1 MSGNL
6 SPLVVQTSEALPV
19 FLTVG
24 GEILLSETYYPG
36 DGNLVEVDFR
46 DVVESCL
53 AFSFPDQDIFTQPT
67 LARTFT
73 VLFGAAQTVTFTA
86 VRSGKAHLN
95 ESASSFLKGN
105 FLTWQPTTKYVT
117 YYSPEWLTYFA
128 VESCSIVLKAY
139 FSGGE
144 TQLISLTS
152 LSAGSCVT
160 VNLQYAVVCGKL
172 SNRRPMYYD
181 VWAQGSSG
189 ARLTYI
195 QRYMA
200 SAPQSPDES
209 WYLFENSLGGL
220 DSLRAYGSLDFAPEF
235 EHQIAQTSDGLQ
247 EYRID
252 TSRVYTRYTGYLNP
266 AEAKWLQDLFS
277 ARQKYAYTH
286 SGYYRIVFTSSDG
299 AYSGA
304 DMPSSYSFSYR
315 FAEDDPFLDIQRDED
330 LPENIEIALPDQ
342 EAFFL
347 PPRLAE
353 YPKLEGN
360 EDTLLLSQQPHTE
373 EWGTLTF
380 GEIVNGILDK
390 LVARLEGLKLHLSG
404 IGGGGSGDI
413 YLITSFDLT
422 APSDTNAFSALRT
435 LIEIEKAIDNSFWD
449 IVGELDE
456 RYLRKDVDDT
466 AHGNILFEK
475 KIGSLDF
482 IEGWDE
488 GIGWE
493 IQEDGGAV
501 FGQANVRGNAIIGN
515 RMGSPL
521 FVSGFPNGVGW
532 DLSPYKQLNAAGAEE
547 TKWRLEI
554 DDINVR
560 GRLRVYEFII
570 SQLRGEND
578 NVIFAGMMKV
588 DHYDEATRRIY
599 LDTDEGILYNP
610 FRPGDILMVQRYGG
624 MPTEEND
631 YNVIKQYELRVDQAE
646 VGDLSEGEKRLDWIT
661 FTNFVGTLS
670 DIARGDVLTR
680 VDSVTD
686 LTRKGI
692 VKVTTIDE
700 IGAPYIDVVYGM
712 KTDPE
717 NATKARMGNLTGI
730 RTKSGIDLTGV
741 WGIYGNGAYFENST
755 YILDTGNTIE
765 QQFSVLGGEFDSK
778 INAIR
783 TDISEESGNL
793 LRNGS
798 FASDTNYW
806 TASNEIH
813 YIDVGGQFLWLGG
826 AFYVDK
832 TKVADIVSDSGR
844 NVLRVR
850 NTSIYQANDV
860 MLLPKREETEE
871 DGYTYSFSLFYRAT
885 RTGILKVGVPGS
897 ELYQEIDIEPNDN
910 YSRITHAAKWDEK
923 GDFRIECSGEVYVYG
938 VVLYDDATADAIIRL
953 ETRIEQTEE
962 YIKLLATKE
971 YVDEETGEIYKKYD
985 AQLSVMADDI
995 TARVTYEDYNTQS
1008 QALEKRL
1015 ESQITLTENRITASV
1030 TEQVNTINAAIEAA
1044 QTAIGEAEEATKD
1057 VADSVS
1063 NLNDYVDGAF
1073 KDGVI
1078 EDAEKISIGK
1088 YINTVDS
1095 TMSDVEATYTKLYAN
1110 TYLEGTPKSNL
1121 KTAYDNLNSA
1131 YDSLVAA
1138 IEDATADSTASEADF
1153 AAVNTQFATF
1163 NSRLSTFKTSIE
1175 SANKAIQDKLKGY
1188 SDSALAAANAA
1199 NAAAS
1204 KAQESANSV
1213 GQSVTDLDNEIKGSF
1228 RDGIITDA
1236 EKISIGKYIN
1246 TVDSTM
1252 SDVEATYT
1260 KLYANTYLEGTP
1272 KSNLKTAYDNLNS
1285 AYDSLVA
1292 AIEDA
1297 TADSTASEA
1306 DFAAVNTQFATFNSR
1321 LSTFKTSIESAN
1333 KAIQDKLNEL
1343 ANTGIASVQA
1353 DLNIEKDK
1361 ITANVEAID
1370 NINNTIKT
1378 SGWITATDG
1387 NTLYASK
1394 SLENGDE
1401 IISYINQ
1408 TATTLTISAS
1418 RVNLNGA
1425 ITINSLGY
1433 SLQQTIDG
1441 KVNRDD
1447 VGDLAYRNDVSYSY
1461 LDIWLRDYVDGKASM
1476 TDLAEYVLTTEL
1488 NSKLTGYEKVGA
1500 AEDVQDYLI
1509 NILLNGTTTILGG
1522 YISTSLINADWVVAN
1537 AASIGGFT
1545 IMSNVLTGD
1554 GMTLNPSTG
1563 LFFEGNSTS
1572 AAVGSS
1578 VISGATGVRCP
1589 MVAKNKYGSGGYYD
1603 NGAAL
1608 ILVVGSAA
1616 YNDTSQVWLSCQHD
1630 GGYGSKF
1637 MVESRYVSEISD
1649 KSFNSTVLNLGHLL
1663 KSGQVSRINSS
1674 ATTKSYLCLMSD
1686 SSNNSYLCI
1695 DNG

>member
-1 MSGNL
+1 MAAVIVKQPDSISMSGNL
-6 SPLVVQTSEALPV
+6 SPLIVQTEEKFPV
-19 FLTVG
+19 VLMAG
-24 GEILLSETYYPG
+24 SEILFSEIYYPG

-46 DVVESCL
+46 DVVESSL
-53 AFSFPDQDIFTQPT
+53 AFSFPDEDIFEQPT
-67 LARTFT
+67 LARTFS
-73 VLFGAAQTVTFTA
+73 VLFGALQACTFTA

-144 TQLISLTS
+144 TQLLSLTS
-152 LSAGSCVT
+152 LSPGNCVT

-181 VWAQGSSG
+181 VWVQGESG

-330 LPENIEIALPDQ
+330 LPGNIEIALPDQ

-435 LIEIEKAIDNSFWD
+435 LIEIEKAIEDSFWD

-466 AHGNILFEK
+466 AQGNILFKK

-482 IEGWDE
+482 IAGWDN

-493 IQEDGGAV
+493 IQNDGGAV
-501 FGQANVRGNAIIGN
+501 LGQANIRGNVIIGN
-515 RMGSPL
+515 RAGSPL

-730 RTKSGIDLTGV
+730 RTKSGIDLTGI

-798 FASDTNYW
+798 FAKDTNYW

-813 YIDVGGQFLWLGG
+813 YIDVSGQFLWLGG

-832 TKVADIVSDSGR
+832 TKVADIVSDSGK

-850 NTSIYQANDV
+850 NTLIYQPNDV

-985 AQLSVMADDI
+985 AEISVMAEEI
-995 TARVTYEDYNTQS
+995 GLRVTYEEYEEGSNAIKT
-1008 QALEKRL
+1008 ALESKISI
-1015 ESQITLTENRITASV
+1015 EAGRITAVS
-1030 TEQVNTINAAIEAA
+1030 
-1044 QTAIGEAEEATKD
+1044 EE
-1057 VADSVS
+1057 
-1063 NLNDYVDGAF
+1063 VDG
-1073 KDGVI
+1073 I
-1078 EDAEKISIGK
+1078 
-1088 YINTVDS
+1088 
-1095 TMSDVEATYTKLYAN
+1095 
-1110 TYLEGTPKSNL
+1110 
-1121 KTAYDNLNSA
+1121 
-1131 YDSLVAA
+1131 
-1138 IEDATADSTASEADF
+1138 
-1153 AAVNTQFATF
+1153 
-1163 NSRLSTFKTSIE
+1163 R
-1175 SANKAIQDKLKGY
+1175 
-1188 SDSALAAANAA
+1188 
-1199 NAAAS
+1199 
-1204 KAQESANSV
+1204 
-1213 GQSVTDLDNEIKGSF
+1213 GQ
-1228 RDGIITDA
+1228 
-1236 EKISIGKYIN
+1236 
-1246 TVDSTM
+1246 
-1252 SDVEATYT
+1252 
-1260 KLYANTYLEGTP
+1260 
-1272 KSNLKTAYDNLNS
+1272 
-1285 AYDSLVA
+1285 
-1292 AIEDA
+1292 
-1297 TADSTASEA
+1297 
-1306 DFAAVNTQFATFNSR
+1306 
-1321 LSTFKTSIESAN
+1321 
-1333 KAIQDKLNEL
+1333 
-1343 ANTGIASVQA
+1343 IASA
-1353 DLNIEKDK
+1353 
-1361 ITANVEAID
+1361 
-1370 NINNTIKT
+1370 
-1378 SGWITATDG
+1378 GWITAADG

-1408 TATTLTISAS
+1408 TATSLTISAS

-1425 ITINSLGY
+1425 ITINSLGD
-1433 SLQQTIDG
+1433 SLKQTING
-1441 KVNRDD
+1441 KVDSSD
-1447 VGDLAYRNDVSYSY
+1447 VGELAYRNEVSYSY
-1461 LDIWLRDYVDGKASM
+1461 LDSWLSSYIDGKAST
-1476 TDLAEYVLTTEL
+1476 TDLAKYVLTTDL

-1545 IMSNVLTGD
+1545 IQSDRLTSDRMSLIPSIGLLFSNTGLDTDARIGSNVL
-1554 GMTLNPSTG
+1554 P
-1563 LFFEGNSTS
+1563 
-1572 AAVGSS
+1572 A
-1578 VISGATGVRCP
+1578 
-1589 MVAKNKYGSGGYYD
+1589 
-1603 NGAAL
+1603 
-1608 ILVVGSAA
+1608 
-1616 YNDTSQVWLSCQHD
+1616 
-1630 GGYGSKF
+1630 
-1637 MVESRYVSEISD
+1637 
-1649 KSFNSTVLNLGHLL
+1649 
-1663 KSGQVSRINSS
+1663 SS
-1674 ATTKSYLCLMSD
+1674 ATACCVYARNTRYSGGLYTNGMCAYFAVGNPSYYDTPQKWIVCEQAIGSGASFTVEARTVGESSGISRTFIKAGHLPTRAQLEKFGQSISEYTLKYD
-1686 SSNNSYLCI
+1686 SNSGIFYI
-1695 DNG
+1695 

>member
-1 MSGNL
+1 MAAVIVKQPDSISMSGNL
-6 SPLVVQTSEALPV
+6 SPLIVQTSEALPV

-235 EHQIAQTSDGLQ
+235 KHQIAQTSDGLQ

-435 LIEIEKAIDNSFWD
+435 LIEIEKAIEDSFWD

-466 AHGNILFEK
+466 AQGNILFKK

-482 IEGWDE
+482 IAGWDN

-493 IQEDGGAV
+493 IQNDGGAV
-501 FGQANVRGNAIIGN
+501 LGQANIRGNVIVGN

-730 RTKSGIDLTGV
+730 RTKSGIDLTGI

-765 QQFSVLGGEFDSK
+765 QQFSIMNGEFVSQ

-860 MLLPKREETEE
+860 MMLPKREDTEE

-885 RTGILKVGVPGS
+885 RSGILKVGIYGS
-897 ELYQEIDIEPNDN
+897 ELYQEIDLDPEDN
-910 YSRITHAAKWDEK
+910 YTRLTHVAKWNEK

-938 VVLYDDATADAIIRL
+938 VVLYDDATADAIIKL
-953 ETRIEQTEE
+953 ETRVEQTEE
-962 YIKLLATKE
+962 YIKLLATKD

-985 AQLSVMADDI
+985 AEISVMAEEI
-995 TARVTYEDYNTQS
+995 GLRVTYEEYEEGSNAIKT
-1008 QALEKRL
+1008 ALESKISI
-1015 ESQITLTENRITASV
+1015 EAGRITAVS
-1030 TEQVNTINAAIEAA
+1030 
-1044 QTAIGEAEEATKD
+1044 EE
-1057 VADSVS
+1057 
-1063 NLNDYVDGAF
+1063 VDG
-1073 KDGVI
+1073 I
-1078 EDAEKISIGK
+1078 
-1088 YINTVDS
+1088 
-1095 TMSDVEATYTKLYAN
+1095 
-1110 TYLEGTPKSNL
+1110 
-1121 KTAYDNLNSA
+1121 
-1131 YDSLVAA
+1131 
-1138 IEDATADSTASEADF
+1138 
-1153 AAVNTQFATF
+1153 
-1163 NSRLSTFKTSIE
+1163 R
-1175 SANKAIQDKLKGY
+1175 
-1188 SDSALAAANAA
+1188 
-1199 NAAAS
+1199 
-1204 KAQESANSV
+1204 
-1213 GQSVTDLDNEIKGSF
+1213 GQ
-1228 RDGIITDA
+1228 
-1236 EKISIGKYIN
+1236 
-1246 TVDSTM
+1246 
-1252 SDVEATYT
+1252 
-1260 KLYANTYLEGTP
+1260 
-1272 KSNLKTAYDNLNS
+1272 
-1285 AYDSLVA
+1285 
-1292 AIEDA
+1292 
-1297 TADSTASEA
+1297 
-1306 DFAAVNTQFATFNSR
+1306 
-1321 LSTFKTSIESAN
+1321 
-1333 KAIQDKLNEL
+1333 
-1343 ANTGIASVQA
+1343 IASA
-1353 DLNIEKDK
+1353 
-1361 ITANVEAID
+1361 
-1370 NINNTIKT
+1370 
-1378 SGWITATDG
+1378 GWITAADG

-1408 TATTLTISAS
+1408 TATSLTISAS

-1425 ITINSLGY
+1425 ITINSLGD
-1433 SLQQTIDG
+1433 SLKQTING
-1441 KVNRDD
+1441 KVDSSD
-1447 VGDLAYRNDVSYSY
+1447 VGELAYRNEVSYSY
-1461 LDIWLRDYVDGKASM
+1461 LDSWLSSYIDGKAST
-1476 TDLAEYVLTTEL
+1476 TDLAKYVLTTDL

-1522 YISTSLINADWVVAN
+1522 YISTDLINADWIIAN

-1545 IMSNVLTGD
+1545 IMSNELTGD

-1578 VISGATGVRCP
+1578 VISGATGVKCP

-1608 ILVVGSAA
+1608 ILVVGAAA

-1637 MVESRYVSEISD
+1637 MVESRYVSETSD

-1663 KSGQVSRINSS
+1663 QSGQVSRINSS

>member
-1 MSGNL
+1 MAAVIVKQPDSISMSGNL
-6 SPLVVQTSEALPV
+6 SPLVVQTAEALPV

-24 GEILLSETYYPG
+24 GEILLTETYYPG

-53 AFSFPDQDIFTQPT
+53 AFSFPDKDIFTQPT

-189 ARLTYI
+189 ARLTYV

-390 LVARLEGLKLHLSG
+390 LVARLEGLKLHLSN

-435 LIEIEKAIDNSFWD
+435 LIEIEKAIEDSFWD

-466 AHGNILFEK
+466 AQGNILFKK

-482 IEGWDE
+482 IAGWDN

-493 IQEDGGAV
+493 IQNDGGAV
-501 FGQANVRGNAIIGN
+501 LGQANIRGNVIVGN

-783 TDISEESGNL
+783 TDISEESGNI

-798 FASDTNYW
+798 FAKDTNYW

-813 YIDVGGQFLWLGG
+813 YIDVSGQFLWLGG

-832 TKVADIVSDSGR
+832 TKVADIVSDSGK

-850 NTSIYQANDV
+850 NTLIYQPNDV

-985 AQLSVMADDI
+985 AEISVMAEEI
-995 TARVTYEDYNTQS
+995 GLRVTYEEYEEGSNAIKT
-1008 QALEKRL
+1008 ALESKISI
-1015 ESQITLTENRITASV
+1015 EAGRITAVS
-1030 TEQVNTINAAIEAA
+1030 
-1044 QTAIGEAEEATKD
+1044 EE
-1057 VADSVS
+1057 
-1063 NLNDYVDGAF
+1063 VDG
-1073 KDGVI
+1073 I
-1078 EDAEKISIGK
+1078 
-1088 YINTVDS
+1088 
-1095 TMSDVEATYTKLYAN
+1095 
-1110 TYLEGTPKSNL
+1110 
-1121 KTAYDNLNSA
+1121 
-1131 YDSLVAA
+1131 
-1138 IEDATADSTASEADF
+1138 
-1153 AAVNTQFATF
+1153 
-1163 NSRLSTFKTSIE
+1163 R
-1175 SANKAIQDKLKGY
+1175 
-1188 SDSALAAANAA
+1188 
-1199 NAAAS
+1199 
-1204 KAQESANSV
+1204 
-1213 GQSVTDLDNEIKGSF
+1213 GQ
-1228 RDGIITDA
+1228 
-1236 EKISIGKYIN
+1236 
-1246 TVDSTM
+1246 
-1252 SDVEATYT
+1252 
-1260 KLYANTYLEGTP
+1260 
-1272 KSNLKTAYDNLNS
+1272 
-1285 AYDSLVA
+1285 
-1292 AIEDA
+1292 
-1297 TADSTASEA
+1297 
-1306 DFAAVNTQFATFNSR
+1306 
-1321 LSTFKTSIESAN
+1321 
-1333 KAIQDKLNEL
+1333 
-1343 ANTGIASVQA
+1343 IASA
-1353 DLNIEKDK
+1353 
-1361 ITANVEAID
+1361 
-1370 NINNTIKT
+1370 
-1378 SGWITATDG
+1378 GWITAADG

-1408 TATTLTISAS
+1408 TATSLTISAS

-1425 ITINSLGY
+1425 ITINSLGD
-1433 SLQQTIDG
+1433 SLKQTING
-1441 KVNRDD
+1441 KVDSSD
-1447 VGDLAYRNDVSYSY
+1447 VGELAYRNEVSYSY
-1461 LDIWLRDYVDGKASM
+1461 LDSWLSSYIDGKAST
-1476 TDLAEYVLTTEL
+1476 TDLAKYVLTTDL

-1522 YISTSLINADWVVAN
+1522 YISTDLINADWIIAN

-1545 IMSNVLTGD
+1545 IMSNELTGD

-1578 VISGATGVRCP
+1578 VISGATGVKCP

-1608 ILVVGSAA
+1608 ILVVGAAA

-1637 MVESRYVSEISD
+1637 MVESRYVSETSD

-1663 KSGQVSRINSS
+1663 QSGQVSRINSS

>member
-1 MSGNL
+1 MAAVIVKQPDSISMSGNL
-6 SPLVVQTSEALPV
+6 SPLVVQTAEALPV
-19 FLTVG
+19 FLSVG

-139 FSGGE
+139 FNGGE

-220 DSLRAYGSLDFAPEF
+220 DSLRAYGSLDFAPKF

-330 LPENIEIALPDQ
+330 LPGNIEIALPDQ

-390 LVARLEGLKLHLSG
+390 LVARLEGLKLHLSD

-798 FASDTNYW
+798 FAKDTNYW

-813 YIDVGGQFLWLGG
+813 YIDVSGQFLWLGG

-832 TKVADIVSDSGR
+832 TKVADIVSDSGK

-850 NTSIYQANDV
+850 NTLIYQPNDV

-985 AQLSVMADDI
+985 AEISVMAEEI
-995 TARVTYEDYNTQS
+995 GLRVTYEEYEEGSNAIKT
-1008 QALEKRL
+1008 ALESKISI
-1015 ESQITLTENRITASV
+1015 EAGRITAVS
-1030 TEQVNTINAAIEAA
+1030 
-1044 QTAIGEAEEATKD
+1044 EE
-1057 VADSVS
+1057 
-1063 NLNDYVDGAF
+1063 VDG
-1073 KDGVI
+1073 I
-1078 EDAEKISIGK
+1078 
-1088 YINTVDS
+1088 
-1095 TMSDVEATYTKLYAN
+1095 
-1110 TYLEGTPKSNL
+1110 
-1121 KTAYDNLNSA
+1121 
-1131 YDSLVAA
+1131 
-1138 IEDATADSTASEADF
+1138 
-1153 AAVNTQFATF
+1153 
-1163 NSRLSTFKTSIE
+1163 R
-1175 SANKAIQDKLKGY
+1175 
-1188 SDSALAAANAA
+1188 
-1199 NAAAS
+1199 
-1204 KAQESANSV
+1204 
-1213 GQSVTDLDNEIKGSF
+1213 GQ
-1228 RDGIITDA
+1228 
-1236 EKISIGKYIN
+1236 
-1246 TVDSTM
+1246 
-1252 SDVEATYT
+1252 
-1260 KLYANTYLEGTP
+1260 
-1272 KSNLKTAYDNLNS
+1272 
-1285 AYDSLVA
+1285 
-1292 AIEDA
+1292 
-1297 TADSTASEA
+1297 
-1306 DFAAVNTQFATFNSR
+1306 
-1321 LSTFKTSIESAN
+1321 
-1333 KAIQDKLNEL
+1333 
-1343 ANTGIASVQA
+1343 IASA
-1353 DLNIEKDK
+1353 
-1361 ITANVEAID
+1361 
-1370 NINNTIKT
+1370 
-1378 SGWITATDG
+1378 GWITAADG

-1408 TATTLTISAS
+1408 TATSLTISAS

-1425 ITINSLGY
+1425 ITINSLGD
-1433 SLQQTIDG
+1433 SLKQTING
-1441 KVNRDD
+1441 KVDSSD
-1447 VGDLAYRNDVSYSY
+1447 VGELAYRNEVSYSY
-1461 LDIWLRDYVDGKASM
+1461 LDSWLSSYIDGKAST
-1476 TDLAEYVLTTEL
+1476 TDLAEYVLTTDL
-1488 NSKLTGYEKVGA
+1488 DSKLTGYEKVGA

-1522 YISTSLINADWVVAN
+1522 YISTDLINADWIIAN

-1545 IMSNVLTGD
+1545 IMSNELTGD

-1578 VISGATGVRCP
+1578 VISGATGVKCP

-1663 KSGQVSRINSS
+1663 KSGQVSKINSS

>member
-1 MSGNL
+1 MATVIVKQPDSISMSGNL
-6 SPLVVQTSEALPV
+6 SPLVVQTAEALPV

-144 TQLISLTS
+144 TQLIRLTS

-390 LVARLEGLKLHLSG
+390 LVARLEGLKLHLSN

-435 LIEIEKAIDNSFWD
+435 LIEIEKAIEDSFWD

-466 AHGNILFEK
+466 AQGNILFKK

-482 IEGWDE
+482 IAGWDN

-493 IQEDGGAV
+493 IQNDGGAV
-501 FGQANVRGNAIIGN
+501 LGQANIRGNVIVGN

-730 RTKSGIDLTGV
+730 RTKSGIDLTGI

-798 FASDTNYW
+798 FAKDTNYW

-813 YIDVGGQFLWLGG
+813 YIDVSGQFLWLGG

-832 TKVADIVSDSGR
+832 TKVADIVSDSGK

-850 NTSIYQANDV
+850 NTLIYQPNDV

-962 YIKLLATKE
+962 YIKLLATKD

-985 AQLSVMADDI
+985 AEISVMAEEI
-995 TARVTYEDYNTQS
+995 GLRVTYEEYEEGSNAIKT
-1008 QALEKRL
+1008 ALESKISI
-1015 ESQITLTENRITASV
+1015 EAGRITAVS
-1030 TEQVNTINAAIEAA
+1030 
-1044 QTAIGEAEEATKD
+1044 EE
-1057 VADSVS
+1057 
-1063 NLNDYVDGAF
+1063 VDG
-1073 KDGVI
+1073 I
-1078 EDAEKISIGK
+1078 
-1088 YINTVDS
+1088 
-1095 TMSDVEATYTKLYAN
+1095 
-1110 TYLEGTPKSNL
+1110 
-1121 KTAYDNLNSA
+1121 
-1131 YDSLVAA
+1131 
-1138 IEDATADSTASEADF
+1138 
-1153 AAVNTQFATF
+1153 
-1163 NSRLSTFKTSIE
+1163 R
-1175 SANKAIQDKLKGY
+1175 
-1188 SDSALAAANAA
+1188 
-1199 NAAAS
+1199 
-1204 KAQESANSV
+1204 
-1213 GQSVTDLDNEIKGSF
+1213 GQ
-1228 RDGIITDA
+1228 
-1236 EKISIGKYIN
+1236 
-1246 TVDSTM
+1246 
-1252 SDVEATYT
+1252 
-1260 KLYANTYLEGTP
+1260 
-1272 KSNLKTAYDNLNS
+1272 
-1285 AYDSLVA
+1285 
-1292 AIEDA
+1292 
-1297 TADSTASEA
+1297 
-1306 DFAAVNTQFATFNSR
+1306 
-1321 LSTFKTSIESAN
+1321 
-1333 KAIQDKLNEL
+1333 
-1343 ANTGIASVQA
+1343 IASA
-1353 DLNIEKDK
+1353 
-1361 ITANVEAID
+1361 
-1370 NINNTIKT
+1370 
-1378 SGWITATDG
+1378 GWITAADG

-1408 TATTLTISAS
+1408 TATSLTISAS

-1441 KVNRDD
+1441 KVDSSD
-1447 VGDLAYRNDVSYSY
+1447 VGELAYRNEVSYSY
-1461 LDIWLRDYVDGKASM
+1461 LDSWLSSYIDGKAST
-1476 TDLAEYVLTTEL
+1476 TDLAKYVLTTDL

-1509 NILLNGTTTILGG
+1509 NVLLNGTTTILGG
-1522 YISTSLINADWVVAN
+1522 YISTDLINADWIIAN

-1545 IMSNVLTGD
+1545 IMSNELTGD

-1578 VISGATGVRCP
+1578 VISGATGVKCP

-1608 ILVVGSAA
+1608 ILVVGAAA

-1637 MVESRYVSEISD
+1637 MVESRYVSETSD

-1663 KSGQVSRINSS
+1663 QSGQVSRINSS
-1674 ATTKSYLCLMSD
+1674 ATTKLYLCLMSD

>member
-1 MSGNL
+1 MAVVIVKQPDSISMSGNL
-6 SPLVVQTSEALPV
+6 SPLVVQTAEALPV
-19 FLTVG
+19 FLSVG

-330 LPENIEIALPDQ
+330 LPKNIEIALPDQ

-390 LVARLEGLKLHLSG
+390 LVARLEGLKLHLSD

-413 YLITSFDLT
+413 YLIKEFDLT
-422 APSDTNAFSALRT
+422 EPSDTNAFSALRT
-435 LIEIEKAIDNSFWD
+435 LKEIDTAIKDSIDDFTEIFD
-449 IVGELDE
+449 K
-456 RYLRKDVDDT
+456 RYLRKDIDDT
-466 AHGNILFEK
+466 ANGVILFAK
-475 KIGSLDF
+475 KIGSSVFVDGW
-482 IEGWDE
+482 EGK
-488 GIGWE
+488 GWE
-493 IQEDGGAV
+493 IRPDGGAWL
-501 FGQANVRGNAIIGN
+501 GSANVRDSLFVGN

-624 MPTEEND
+624 MPTEENN

-730 RTKSGIDLTGV
+730 RTKSGIDLTGI

-755 YILDTGNTIE
+755 YILDDGNTIE
-765 QQFSVLGGEFDSK
+765 QKFSIMNGEFNSYIKD
-778 INAIR
+778 IR
-783 TDISEESGNL
+783 NNMALEPGNI
-793 LRNGS
+793 LRNSS
-798 FASDTNYW
+798 FSDNLDYW
-806 TASNEIH
+806 VTADSINFWGLDSEFVYANE
-813 YIDVGGQFLWLGG
+813 DFVSEKS
-826 AFYVDK
+826 V
-832 TKVADIVSDSGR
+832 VADIITDGGR
-844 NVLRVR
+844 SVLRLRASGVTQR
-850 NTSIYQANDV
+850 NQV
-860 MLLPKREETEE
+860 MNFQPHEETGGSE
-871 DGYTYSFSLFYRAT
+871 YSFAIFCKAITAGTLSVGIEGAEELYLEQELSPATEYQRISKVGTWDEHGDFVISFTGEIYVYGASLFYDEIANAT
-885 RTGILKVGVPGS
+885 I
-897 ELYQEIDIEPNDN
+897 ELSTQIQQ
-910 YSRITHAAKWDEK
+910 
-923 GDFRIECSGEVYVYG
+923 
-938 VVLYDDATADAIIRL
+938 TA
-953 ETRIEQTEE
+953 EQ
-962 YIKLLATKE
+962 IKLMATKE
-971 YVDEETGEIYKKYD
+971 YVDSATGAVMTSVE
-985 AQLSVMADDI
+985 AELSVMAGEIALRATQEDI
-995 TARVTYEDYNTQS
+995 DTATGVVKSELEGKITV
-1008 QALEKRL
+1008 QAG
-1015 ESQITLTENRITASV
+1015 RI
-1030 TEQVNTINAAIEAA
+1030 
-1044 QTAIGEAEEATKD
+1044 
-1057 VADSVS
+1057 
-1063 NLNDYVDGAF
+1063 
-1073 KDGVI
+1073 DGV
-1078 EDAEKISIGK
+1078 
-1088 YINTVDS
+1088 
-1095 TMSDVEATYTKLYAN
+1095 AT
-1110 TYLEGTPKSNL
+1110 
-1121 KTAYDNLNSA
+1121 D
-1131 YDSLVAA
+1131 
-1138 IEDATADSTASEADF
+1138 
-1153 AAVNTQFATF
+1153 
-1163 NSRLSTFKTSIE
+1163 
-1175 SANKAIQDKLKGY
+1175 
-1188 SDSALAAANAA
+1188 
-1199 NAAAS
+1199 
-1204 KAQESANSV
+1204 
-1213 GQSVTDLDNEIKGSF
+1213 
-1228 RDGIITDA
+1228 
-1236 EKISIGKYIN
+1236 
-1246 TVDSTM
+1246 
-1252 SDVEATYT
+1252 
-1260 KLYANTYLEGTP
+1260 
-1272 KSNLKTAYDNLNS
+1272 
-1285 AYDSLVA
+1285 
-1292 AIEDA
+1292 
-1297 TADSTASEA
+1297 
-1306 DFAAVNTQFATFNSR
+1306 
-1321 LSTFKTSIESAN
+1321 
-1333 KAIQDKLNEL
+1333 
-1343 ANTGIASVQA
+1343 
-1353 DLNIEKDK
+1353 
-1361 ITANVEAID
+1361 ID
-1370 NINNTIKT
+1370 NINNTIET
-1378 SGWITATDG
+1378 AGWITKADG

-1394 SLENGDE
+1394 SLENGNK

-1408 TATTLTISAS
+1408 TATTT
-1418 RVNLNGA
+1418 
-1425 ITINSLGY
+1425 TINSSRINLKGAVTY
-1433 SLQQTIDG
+1433 TDLDTDLQDSIDAAG
-1441 KVNRDD
+1441 GDALDKAIDAFNKASEAY
-1447 VGDLAYRNDVSYSY
+1447 DLANSANNNASDASSTASDAYSRASTAITNAANA
-1461 LDIWLRDYVDGKASM
+1461 LSAANAAQTSVDNLPGWSKEKDIITAL
-1476 TDLAEYVLTTEL
+1476 
-1488 NSKLTGYEKVGA
+1488 
-1500 AEDVQDYLI
+1500 EDATVI
-1509 NILLNGTTTILGG
+1509 VNG
-1522 YISTSLINADWVVAN
+1522 YISTSMLDVDNIYANQVKVGNFSINTYRGLTWSGYDYFGGTAFTLQLGTSGKLPSNGVTVAAPIYAKVHTAEN
-1537 AASIGGFT
+1537 ACAIAGFAET
-1545 IMSNVLTGD
+1545 
-1554 GMTLNPSTG
+1554 
-1563 LFFEGNSTS
+1563 F
-1572 AAVGSS
+1572 
-1578 VISGATGVRCP
+1578 GV
-1589 MVAKNKYGSGGYYD
+1589 AIYGSTDAYGSNYPNFTTHPFAGYFSGGVKVT
-1603 NGAAL
+1603 G
-1608 ILVVGSAA
+1608 
-1616 YNDTSQVWLSCQHD
+1616 TSQCYRSVARSFAWASEMEADGSYTAYEGVSFDNKTYNLDEVRFKVRGGIIIGVYSD
-1630 GGYGSKF
+1630 GGG
-1637 MVESRYVSEISD
+1637 
-1649 KSFNSTVLNLGHLL
+1649 LL
-1663 KSGQVSRINSS
+1663 QGN
-1674 ATTKSYLCLMSD
+1674 
-1686 SSNNSYLCI
+1686 
-1695 DNG
+1695 

>member
-1 MSGNL
+1 MAAVIVKQPDSISMSGNL
-6 SPLVVQTSEALPV
+6 SPLVVQTAEALPV
-19 FLTVG
+19 FLSVG

-235 EHQIAQTSDGLQ
+235 KHQIAQTSDGLQ

-330 LPENIEIALPDQ
+330 LPKNIEIALPDQ

-390 LVARLEGLKLHLSG
+390 LVARLEGLKLHLSN

-599 LDTDEGILYNP
+599 LDTDEGVLYNP

-730 RTKSGIDLTGV
+730 RTKSGIDLTGI

-860 MLLPKREETEE
+860 MMLPKREDTEE

-938 VVLYDDATADAIIRL
+938 VVLYDDATADAIIKL

-962 YIKLLATKE
+962 YIKLLATKD

-985 AQLSVMADDI
+985 AEISVMAEEI
-995 TARVTYEDYNTQS
+995 GLRVTYEEYKEGS
-1008 QALEKRL
+1008 SALEKAL
-1015 ESQITLTENRITASV
+1015 ESKISVEAGRITAVS
-1030 TEQVNTINAAIEAA
+1030 
-1044 QTAIGEAEEATKD
+1044 EE
-1057 VADSVS
+1057 
-1063 NLNDYVDGAF
+1063 VDG
-1073 KDGVI
+1073 I
-1078 EDAEKISIGK
+1078 R
-1088 YINTVDS
+1088 
-1095 TMSDVEATYTKLYAN
+1095 
-1110 TYLEGTPKSNL
+1110 GT
-1121 KTAYDNLNSA
+1121 
-1131 YDSLVAA
+1131 
-1138 IEDATADSTASEADF
+1138 
-1153 AAVNTQFATF
+1153 
-1163 NSRLSTFKTSIE
+1163 
-1175 SANKAIQDKLKGY
+1175 
-1188 SDSALAAANAA
+1188 
-1199 NAAAS
+1199 
-1204 KAQESANSV
+1204 
-1213 GQSVTDLDNEIKGSF
+1213 
-1228 RDGIITDA
+1228 
-1236 EKISIGKYIN
+1236 
-1246 TVDSTM
+1246 
-1252 SDVEATYT
+1252 
-1260 KLYANTYLEGTP
+1260 
-1272 KSNLKTAYDNLNS
+1272 
-1285 AYDSLVA
+1285 
-1292 AIEDA
+1292 
-1297 TADSTASEA
+1297 
-1306 DFAAVNTQFATFNSR
+1306 
-1321 LSTFKTSIESAN
+1321 
-1333 KAIQDKLNEL
+1333 
-1343 ANTGIASVQA
+1343 IASA
-1353 DLNIEKDK
+1353 
-1361 ITANVEAID
+1361 
-1370 NINNTIKT
+1370 
-1378 SGWITATDG
+1378 GWITAADG

-1408 TATTLTISAS
+1408 TATSLTISAS

-1461 LDIWLRDYVDGKASM
+1461 LDSWLRDYVDGKASM

-1509 NILLNGTTTILGG
+1509 NVLLNGTTTILGG
-1522 YISTSLINADWVVAN
+1522 YISTDLINADWIIAN

-1545 IMSNVLTGD
+1545 IMSDLLTGD

>member
-1 MSGNL
+1 MAAVIVKQPDSISMSGNL
-6 SPLVVQTSEALPV
+6 SPLVVQTAEALPV
-19 FLTVG
+19 FLSVG

-139 FSGGE
+139 FNGGE

-220 DSLRAYGSLDFAPEF
+220 DSLRAYGSLDFAPKF

-330 LPENIEIALPDQ
+330 LPGNIEIALPDQ

-390 LVARLEGLKLHLSG
+390 LVARLEGLKLHLSD

-798 FASDTNYW
+798 FAKDTNYW

-813 YIDVGGQFLWLGG
+813 YIDVSGQFLWLGG

-832 TKVADIVSDSGR
+832 TKVADIVSDSGK

-850 NTSIYQANDV
+850 NTLIYQPNDV

-985 AQLSVMADDI
+985 AEISVMAEEI
-995 TARVTYEDYNTQS
+995 GLRVTYEEYEEGSNAIKT
-1008 QALEKRL
+1008 ALESKISI
-1015 ESQITLTENRITASV
+1015 EAGRITAVS
-1030 TEQVNTINAAIEAA
+1030 
-1044 QTAIGEAEEATKD
+1044 EE
-1057 VADSVS
+1057 
-1063 NLNDYVDGAF
+1063 VDG
-1073 KDGVI
+1073 I
-1078 EDAEKISIGK
+1078 
-1088 YINTVDS
+1088 
-1095 TMSDVEATYTKLYAN
+1095 
-1110 TYLEGTPKSNL
+1110 
-1121 KTAYDNLNSA
+1121 
-1131 YDSLVAA
+1131 
-1138 IEDATADSTASEADF
+1138 
-1153 AAVNTQFATF
+1153 
-1163 NSRLSTFKTSIE
+1163 R
-1175 SANKAIQDKLKGY
+1175 
-1188 SDSALAAANAA
+1188 
-1199 NAAAS
+1199 
-1204 KAQESANSV
+1204 
-1213 GQSVTDLDNEIKGSF
+1213 GQ
-1228 RDGIITDA
+1228 
-1236 EKISIGKYIN
+1236 
-1246 TVDSTM
+1246 
-1252 SDVEATYT
+1252 
-1260 KLYANTYLEGTP
+1260 
-1272 KSNLKTAYDNLNS
+1272 
-1285 AYDSLVA
+1285 
-1292 AIEDA
+1292 
-1297 TADSTASEA
+1297 
-1306 DFAAVNTQFATFNSR
+1306 
-1321 LSTFKTSIESAN
+1321 
-1333 KAIQDKLNEL
+1333 
-1343 ANTGIASVQA
+1343 IASA
-1353 DLNIEKDK
+1353 
-1361 ITANVEAID
+1361 
-1370 NINNTIKT
+1370 
-1378 SGWITATDG
+1378 GWITAADG

-1408 TATTLTISAS
+1408 TATSLTISAS

-1425 ITINSLGY
+1425 ITINSLGD
-1433 SLQQTIDG
+1433 SLKQTING
-1441 KVNRDD
+1441 KVDSSD
-1447 VGDLAYRNDVSYSY
+1447 VGELAYRNEVSYSY
-1461 LDIWLRDYVDGKASM
+1461 LDSWLSSYIDGKAST

-1509 NILLNGTTTILGG
+1509 NVLLNGTTTILGG
-1522 YISTSLINADWVVAN
+1522 YISTDLINADWIIAN

-1545 IMSNVLTGD
+1545 IMSNELTGD

-1578 VISGATGVRCP
+1578 VISGATGVKCP

-1663 KSGQVSRINSS
+1663 KSGQVSKINSS

>member
-1 MSGNL
+1 MAAVIVKQPDSISMSGNL
-6 SPLVVQTSEALPV
+6 SPLIVQTSEALPV

-235 EHQIAQTSDGLQ
+235 KHQIAQTSDGLQ

-435 LIEIEKAIDNSFWD
+435 LIEIEKAIEDSFWD

-466 AHGNILFEK
+466 AQGNILFKK

-482 IEGWDE
+482 IAGWDN

-493 IQEDGGAV
+493 IQNDGGAV
-501 FGQANVRGNAIIGN
+501 LGQANIRGNVIVGN

-730 RTKSGIDLTGV
+730 RTKSGIDLTGI

-765 QQFSVLGGEFDSK
+765 QQFSIMNGEFVSQ

-860 MLLPKREETEE
+860 MMLPKREDTEE

-885 RTGILKVGVPGS
+885 RSGILKVGIYGS
-897 ELYQEIDIEPNDN
+897 ELYQEIDLDPEDN
-910 YSRITHAAKWDEK
+910 YTRLTHVAKWNEK

-938 VVLYDDATADAIIRL
+938 VVLYDDATADAIIKL
-953 ETRIEQTEE
+953 ETRVEQTEE
-962 YIKLLATKE
+962 YIKLLATKD

-985 AQLSVMADDI
+985 AEISVMAEEI
-995 TARVTYEDYNTQS
+995 GLRVTYEEYEEGSNAIKT
-1008 QALEKRL
+1008 ALESKISI
-1015 ESQITLTENRITASV
+1015 EAGRITAVS
-1030 TEQVNTINAAIEAA
+1030 
-1044 QTAIGEAEEATKD
+1044 EE
-1057 VADSVS
+1057 
-1063 NLNDYVDGAF
+1063 VDG
-1073 KDGVI
+1073 I
-1078 EDAEKISIGK
+1078 
-1088 YINTVDS
+1088 
-1095 TMSDVEATYTKLYAN
+1095 
-1110 TYLEGTPKSNL
+1110 
-1121 KTAYDNLNSA
+1121 
-1131 YDSLVAA
+1131 
-1138 IEDATADSTASEADF
+1138 
-1153 AAVNTQFATF
+1153 
-1163 NSRLSTFKTSIE
+1163 R
-1175 SANKAIQDKLKGY
+1175 
-1188 SDSALAAANAA
+1188 
-1199 NAAAS
+1199 
-1204 KAQESANSV
+1204 
-1213 GQSVTDLDNEIKGSF
+1213 GQ
-1228 RDGIITDA
+1228 
-1236 EKISIGKYIN
+1236 
-1246 TVDSTM
+1246 
-1252 SDVEATYT
+1252 
-1260 KLYANTYLEGTP
+1260 
-1272 KSNLKTAYDNLNS
+1272 
-1285 AYDSLVA
+1285 
-1292 AIEDA
+1292 
-1297 TADSTASEA
+1297 
-1306 DFAAVNTQFATFNSR
+1306 
-1321 LSTFKTSIESAN
+1321 
-1333 KAIQDKLNEL
+1333 
-1343 ANTGIASVQA
+1343 IASA
-1353 DLNIEKDK
+1353 
-1361 ITANVEAID
+1361 
-1370 NINNTIKT
+1370 
-1378 SGWITATDG
+1378 GWITAADG

-1408 TATTLTISAS
+1408 TATSLTISAS

-1425 ITINSLGY
+1425 ITINSLGD
-1433 SLQQTIDG
+1433 SLKQTING
-1441 KVNRDD
+1441 KVDSSD
-1447 VGDLAYRNDVSYSY
+1447 VGELAYRNEVSYSY
-1461 LDIWLRDYVDGKASM
+1461 LDSWLSSYIDGKAST
-1476 TDLAEYVLTTEL
+1476 TDLAKYVLTTDL

-1509 NILLNGTTTILGG
+1509 NVLLNGTTTILGG
-1522 YISTSLINADWVVAN
+1522 YISTDLINADWIIAN

-1545 IMSNVLTGD
+1545 IMSNELTGD

-1578 VISGATGVRCP
+1578 VISGATGVKCP

-1608 ILVVGSAA
+1608 ILVVGAAA

-1637 MVESRYVSEISD
+1637 MVESRYVSETSD

-1663 KSGQVSRINSS
+1663 QSGQVSRINSS

>member
-1 MSGNL
+1 MAAVIVKQPDSISMSGNL
-6 SPLVVQTSEALPV
+6 SPLVVQTAEALPV
-19 FLTVG
+19 FLSVG

-139 FSGGE
+139 FNGGE

-220 DSLRAYGSLDFAPEF
+220 DSLRAYGSLDFAPKF

-330 LPENIEIALPDQ
+330 LPGNIEIALPDQ

-390 LVARLEGLKLHLSG
+390 LVARLEGLKLHLSD

-798 FASDTNYW
+798 FAKDTNYW

-813 YIDVGGQFLWLGG
+813 YIDVSGQFLWLGG

-832 TKVADIVSDSGR
+832 TKVADIVSDSGK

-850 NTSIYQANDV
+850 NTLIYQPNDV

-985 AQLSVMADDI
+985 AEISVMAEEI
-995 TARVTYEDYNTQS
+995 GLRVTYEEYEEGSNAIKT
-1008 QALEKRL
+1008 ALESKISI
-1015 ESQITLTENRITASV
+1015 EAGRITAVS
-1030 TEQVNTINAAIEAA
+1030 
-1044 QTAIGEAEEATKD
+1044 EE
-1057 VADSVS
+1057 
-1063 NLNDYVDGAF
+1063 VDG
-1073 KDGVI
+1073 I
-1078 EDAEKISIGK
+1078 
-1088 YINTVDS
+1088 
-1095 TMSDVEATYTKLYAN
+1095 
-1110 TYLEGTPKSNL
+1110 
-1121 KTAYDNLNSA
+1121 
-1131 YDSLVAA
+1131 
-1138 IEDATADSTASEADF
+1138 
-1153 AAVNTQFATF
+1153 
-1163 NSRLSTFKTSIE
+1163 R
-1175 SANKAIQDKLKGY
+1175 
-1188 SDSALAAANAA
+1188 
-1199 NAAAS
+1199 
-1204 KAQESANSV
+1204 
-1213 GQSVTDLDNEIKGSF
+1213 GQ
-1228 RDGIITDA
+1228 
-1236 EKISIGKYIN
+1236 
-1246 TVDSTM
+1246 
-1252 SDVEATYT
+1252 
-1260 KLYANTYLEGTP
+1260 
-1272 KSNLKTAYDNLNS
+1272 
-1285 AYDSLVA
+1285 
-1292 AIEDA
+1292 
-1297 TADSTASEA
+1297 
-1306 DFAAVNTQFATFNSR
+1306 
-1321 LSTFKTSIESAN
+1321 
-1333 KAIQDKLNEL
+1333 
-1343 ANTGIASVQA
+1343 IASA
-1353 DLNIEKDK
+1353 
-1361 ITANVEAID
+1361 
-1370 NINNTIKT
+1370 
-1378 SGWITATDG
+1378 GWITAADG

-1408 TATTLTISAS
+1408 TATSLTISAS

-1425 ITINSLGY
+1425 ITINSLGD
-1433 SLQQTIDG
+1433 SLKQTING
-1441 KVNRDD
+1441 KVDSSD
-1447 VGDLAYRNDVSYSY
+1447 VGELAYRNEVSYSY
-1461 LDIWLRDYVDGKASM
+1461 LDSWLSSYIDGKAST
-1476 TDLAEYVLTTEL
+1476 TDLAKYVLTTDL
-1488 NSKLTGYEKVGA
+1488 DSKLTGYEKVGA

-1522 YISTSLINADWVVAN
+1522 YISTDLINADWIIAN

-1545 IMSNVLTGD
+1545 IMSNELTGD

-1578 VISGATGVRCP
+1578 VISGATGVKCP

-1663 KSGQVSRINSS
+1663 KSGQVSKINSS

>member
-1 MSGNL
+1 MAAVIVKQPDSISMSGNL
-6 SPLVVQTSEALPV
+6 SPLIVQTSEALPV

-712 KTDPE
+712 KTDSE

-730 RTKSGIDLTGV
+730 RTKSGIDLTGI

-765 QQFSVLGGEFDSK
+765 QQFSIMNGEFVSQ

-860 MLLPKREETEE
+860 MMLPKREDTEE

-885 RTGILKVGVPGS
+885 RSGILKVGIYGS
-897 ELYQEIDIEPNDN
+897 ELYQEIDLDPEDN
-910 YSRITHAAKWDEK
+910 YTRLTHVAKWNEK

-938 VVLYDDATADAIIRL
+938 VVLYDDATADAIIKL
-953 ETRIEQTEE
+953 ETRVEQTEE
-962 YIKLLATKE
+962 YIKLLATKD

-985 AQLSVMADDI
+985 AEISVMAEEI
-995 TARVTYEDYNTQS
+995 GLRVTYEEYEEGSNAIKT
-1008 QALEKRL
+1008 ALESKISI
-1015 ESQITLTENRITASV
+1015 EAGRITAVS
-1030 TEQVNTINAAIEAA
+1030 
-1044 QTAIGEAEEATKD
+1044 EE
-1057 VADSVS
+1057 
-1063 NLNDYVDGAF
+1063 VDG
-1073 KDGVI
+1073 I
-1078 EDAEKISIGK
+1078 
-1088 YINTVDS
+1088 
-1095 TMSDVEATYTKLYAN
+1095 
-1110 TYLEGTPKSNL
+1110 
-1121 KTAYDNLNSA
+1121 
-1131 YDSLVAA
+1131 
-1138 IEDATADSTASEADF
+1138 
-1153 AAVNTQFATF
+1153 
-1163 NSRLSTFKTSIE
+1163 R
-1175 SANKAIQDKLKGY
+1175 
-1188 SDSALAAANAA
+1188 
-1199 NAAAS
+1199 
-1204 KAQESANSV
+1204 
-1213 GQSVTDLDNEIKGSF
+1213 GQ
-1228 RDGIITDA
+1228 
-1236 EKISIGKYIN
+1236 
-1246 TVDSTM
+1246 
-1252 SDVEATYT
+1252 
-1260 KLYANTYLEGTP
+1260 
-1272 KSNLKTAYDNLNS
+1272 
-1285 AYDSLVA
+1285 
-1292 AIEDA
+1292 
-1297 TADSTASEA
+1297 
-1306 DFAAVNTQFATFNSR
+1306 
-1321 LSTFKTSIESAN
+1321 
-1333 KAIQDKLNEL
+1333 
-1343 ANTGIASVQA
+1343 IASA
-1353 DLNIEKDK
+1353 
-1361 ITANVEAID
+1361 
-1370 NINNTIKT
+1370 
-1378 SGWITATDG
+1378 GWITAADG

-1408 TATTLTISAS
+1408 TATTLTISAN
-1418 RVNLNGA
+1418 RIDLNGA
-1425 ITINSLGY
+1425 VTFNSLGY
-1433 SLQQTIDG
+1433 SLQQTING
-1441 KVNRDD
+1441 KVDSSD
-1447 VGDLAYRNDVSYSY
+1447 VGELAYRNEVSYSY
-1461 LDIWLRDYVDGKASM
+1461 LDSWLSSYIDGKAST
-1476 TDLAEYVLTTEL
+1476 TDLANYVLTTDL
-1488 NSKLTGYEKVGA
+1488 DSKLTGYEKVGA

-1522 YISTSLINADWVVAN
+1522 YISTNLINADWVIAN

-1545 IMSNVLTGD
+1545 IMSNELTGD

-1578 VISGATGVRCP
+1578 VISGATGVKCP

-1637 MVESRYVSEISD
+1637 MVESRYVSETSD

-1663 KSGQVSRINSS
+1663 QSGQVSRINSS

>member
-1 MSGNL
+1 MAAVIVKQPDSISMSGNL
-6 SPLVVQTSEALPV
+6 SPLVVQTAEALPV
-19 FLTVG
+19 FLSVG

-315 FAEDDPFLDIQRDED
+315 FAEDDPFLDIQRNED

-390 LVARLEGLKLHLSG
+390 LVARLEGLKLHLSN

-435 LIEIEKAIDNSFWD
+435 LIEIEKAIEDSFWD

-466 AHGNILFEK
+466 AQGNILFKK

-482 IEGWDE
+482 IAGWDN

-493 IQEDGGAV
+493 IQNDGGAV
-501 FGQANVRGNAIIGN
+501 LGQANIRGNVIVGN

-730 RTKSGIDLTGV
+730 RTKSGIDLTGI

-765 QQFSVLGGEFDSK
+765 QQFSIMNGEFVSQ

-832 TKVADIVSDSGR
+832 TKVADIVSDSGK

-850 NTSIYQANDV
+850 NTLIYQPNDV

-985 AQLSVMADDI
+985 AEISVMAEEI
-995 TARVTYEDYNTQS
+995 GLRVTYEEYEEGSNAIKT
-1008 QALEKRL
+1008 ALESKISI
-1015 ESQITLTENRITASV
+1015 EAGRITAVS
-1030 TEQVNTINAAIEAA
+1030 
-1044 QTAIGEAEEATKD
+1044 EE
-1057 VADSVS
+1057 
-1063 NLNDYVDGAF
+1063 VDG
-1073 KDGVI
+1073 I
-1078 EDAEKISIGK
+1078 
-1088 YINTVDS
+1088 
-1095 TMSDVEATYTKLYAN
+1095 
-1110 TYLEGTPKSNL
+1110 
-1121 KTAYDNLNSA
+1121 
-1131 YDSLVAA
+1131 
-1138 IEDATADSTASEADF
+1138 
-1153 AAVNTQFATF
+1153 
-1163 NSRLSTFKTSIE
+1163 R
-1175 SANKAIQDKLKGY
+1175 
-1188 SDSALAAANAA
+1188 
-1199 NAAAS
+1199 
-1204 KAQESANSV
+1204 
-1213 GQSVTDLDNEIKGSF
+1213 GQ
-1228 RDGIITDA
+1228 
-1236 EKISIGKYIN
+1236 
-1246 TVDSTM
+1246 
-1252 SDVEATYT
+1252 
-1260 KLYANTYLEGTP
+1260 
-1272 KSNLKTAYDNLNS
+1272 
-1285 AYDSLVA
+1285 
-1292 AIEDA
+1292 
-1297 TADSTASEA
+1297 
-1306 DFAAVNTQFATFNSR
+1306 
-1321 LSTFKTSIESAN
+1321 
-1333 KAIQDKLNEL
+1333 
-1343 ANTGIASVQA
+1343 IASA
-1353 DLNIEKDK
+1353 
-1361 ITANVEAID
+1361 
-1370 NINNTIKT
+1370 
-1378 SGWITATDG
+1378 GWITAADG

-1408 TATTLTISAS
+1408 TATTTTIKSS
-1418 RVNLNGA
+1418 RIDLVGA
-1425 ITINSLGY
+1425 VTFNMFSD
-1433 SLQQTIDG
+1433 SLQNDFND
-1441 KVNRDD
+1441 KV
-1447 VGDLAYRNDVSYSY
+1447 GTA
-1461 LDIWLRDYVDGKASM
+1461 G
-1476 TDLAEYVLTTEL
+1476 L
-1488 NSKLTGYEKVGA
+1488 NSTLSNYVTRYYLNQELDSYALASDLSKYVNSTQLANELSSYASKTYADDSAYSEANSAMNKVTNA
-1500 AEDVQDYLI
+1500 LV
-1509 NILLNGTTTILGG
+1509 NGTTSIIGG
-1522 YISTSLINADWVVAN
+1522 LISTNLIDVDEIYANQITVGNFEINNYKGLTWKGYDYFGGKQYYLNVGTSKLNISKSVGAIIAAECNTAQATCCVAG
-1537 AASIGGFT
+1537 IVDTYG
-1545 IMSNVLTGD
+1545 
-1554 GMTLNPSTG
+1554 
-1563 LFFEGNSTS
+1563 
-1572 AAVGSS
+1572 VG
-1578 VISGATGVRCP
+1578 I
-1589 MVAKNKYGSGGYYD
+1589 YGSTD
-1603 NGAAL
+1603 
-1608 ILVVGSAA
+1608 
-1616 YNDTSQVWLSCQHD
+1616 
-1630 GGYGSKF
+1630 GYGSNFPSTLYPFAGYFSGK
-1637 MVESRYVSEISD
+1637 VKVTGEIQTYRCIATGFAYANSMSSD
-1649 KSFNSTVLNLGHLL
+1649 GTYSAWEGISFDNGTYNLDEVRFKVRGGLIV
-1663 KSGQVSRINSS
+1663 GV
-1674 ATTKSYLCLMSD
+1674 YSD
-1686 SSNNSYLCI
+1686 SGGLLQGN
-1695 DNG
+1695 

>member
-1 MSGNL
+1 MATVIVKQPDSISMSGNL
-6 SPLVVQTSEALPV
+6 SPLVVQTAEALPV

-330 LPENIEIALPDQ
+330 LPKNIEIALPDQ

-390 LVARLEGLKLHLSG
+390 LVARLEGLKLHLSN

-730 RTKSGIDLTGV
+730 RTKSGIDLTGI

-765 QQFSVLGGEFDSK
+765 QQFSIMNGEFVSQ

-860 MLLPKREETEE
+860 MMLPKREDTEE

-885 RTGILKVGVPGS
+885 RSGILKVGIYGS
-897 ELYQEIDIEPNDN
+897 ELYQEIDLDPEDN
-910 YSRITHAAKWDEK
+910 YTRLTHVAKWNEK

-938 VVLYDDATADAIIRL
+938 VVLYDDATADAIIKL
-953 ETRIEQTEE
+953 ETRVEQTEE
-962 YIKLLATKE
+962 YIKLLATKD

-985 AQLSVMADDI
+985 AEISVMAEEI
-995 TARVTYEDYNTQS
+995 GLRVTYEEYKEGS
-1008 QALEKRL
+1008 SALEKAL
-1015 ESQITLTENRITASV
+1015 ESKISVEAGRITAVS
-1030 TEQVNTINAAIEAA
+1030 
-1044 QTAIGEAEEATKD
+1044 EE
-1057 VADSVS
+1057 
-1063 NLNDYVDGAF
+1063 VDG
-1073 KDGVI
+1073 I
-1078 EDAEKISIGK
+1078 R
-1088 YINTVDS
+1088 
-1095 TMSDVEATYTKLYAN
+1095 
-1110 TYLEGTPKSNL
+1110 GT
-1121 KTAYDNLNSA
+1121 
-1131 YDSLVAA
+1131 
-1138 IEDATADSTASEADF
+1138 
-1153 AAVNTQFATF
+1153 
-1163 NSRLSTFKTSIE
+1163 
-1175 SANKAIQDKLKGY
+1175 
-1188 SDSALAAANAA
+1188 
-1199 NAAAS
+1199 
-1204 KAQESANSV
+1204 
-1213 GQSVTDLDNEIKGSF
+1213 
-1228 RDGIITDA
+1228 
-1236 EKISIGKYIN
+1236 
-1246 TVDSTM
+1246 
-1252 SDVEATYT
+1252 
-1260 KLYANTYLEGTP
+1260 
-1272 KSNLKTAYDNLNS
+1272 
-1285 AYDSLVA
+1285 
-1292 AIEDA
+1292 
-1297 TADSTASEA
+1297 
-1306 DFAAVNTQFATFNSR
+1306 
-1321 LSTFKTSIESAN
+1321 
-1333 KAIQDKLNEL
+1333 
-1343 ANTGIASVQA
+1343 IASA
-1353 DLNIEKDK
+1353 
-1361 ITANVEAID
+1361 
-1370 NINNTIKT
+1370 
-1378 SGWITATDG
+1378 GWITASDG

-1408 TATTLTISAS
+1408 TATTLTISAN
-1418 RVNLNGA
+1418 RIDLNGA
-1425 ITINSLGY
+1425 VTFNSLGY

-1441 KVNRDD
+1441 KVDSSD
-1447 VGDLAYRNDVSYSY
+1447 VGELAYRNEVSYSY
-1461 LDIWLRDYVDGKASM
+1461 LDSWLSSYIDGKAST
-1476 TDLAEYVLTTEL
+1476 TDLAKYVLTTDL

-1522 YISTSLINADWVVAN
+1522 YISTNLINADWVVAN

-1545 IMSNVLTGD
+1545 IQSDRLTSDRMSLIPSMGLFFSNTGLSTDARIGSNVLPATTATACCVYARNTRYSRGLYTN
-1554 GMTLNPSTG
+1554 GMCAY
-1563 LFFEGNSTS
+1563 F
-1572 AAVGSS
+1572 AVGDP
-1578 VISGATGVRCP
+1578 A
-1589 MVAKNKYGSGGYYD
+1589 YYE
-1603 NGAAL
+1603 APQKW
-1608 ILVVGSAA
+1608 IVCEQEV
-1616 YNDTSQVWLSCQHD
+1616 
-1630 GGYGSKF
+1630 GYGASF
-1637 MVESRYVSEISD
+1637 TVEARTVGESSGISRTFI
-1649 KSFNSTVLNLGHLL
+1649 KAGHLPTRAQLEKFGQSISEYTL
-1663 KSGQVSRINSS
+1663 KYDSNSGIF
-1674 ATTKSYLCLMSD
+1674 Y
-1686 SSNNSYLCI
+1686 I
-1695 DNG
+1695 

>member
-1 MSGNL
+1 MAAVIVKQPDSISMSGNL
-6 SPLVVQTSEALPV
+6 SPLVVQTAEALPV

-24 GEILLSETYYPG
+24 GEILLTETYYPG

-53 AFSFPDQDIFTQPT
+53 AFSFPDKDIFTQPT

-220 DSLRAYGSLDFAPEF
+220 DSLRAYGSLDFAPKF

-390 LVARLEGLKLHLSG
+390 LVARLEGLKLHLSN

-435 LIEIEKAIDNSFWD
+435 LIEIEKAIEDSFWD

-466 AHGNILFEK
+466 AQGNILFKK

-482 IEGWDE
+482 IAGWDN

-493 IQEDGGAV
+493 IQNDGGAV
-501 FGQANVRGNAIIGN
+501 LGQANIRGNVIVGN

-610 FRPGDILMVQRYGG
+610 FRPGDILMVQRFGG
-624 MPTEEND
+624 MPTAEND
-631 YNVIKQYELRVDQAE
+631 YNVIKQYELRVDEA
-646 VGDLSEGEKRLDWIT
+646 GIGNLSDGEKRLDWIT
-661 FTNFVGTLS
+661 FTNFVGDIS
-670 DIARGDVLTR
+670 DITEGDVLTR

-798 FASDTNYW
+798 FAKDTNYW

-813 YIDVGGQFLWLGG
+813 YIDVSGQFLWLGG

-832 TKVADIVSDSGR
+832 TKVADIVSDSGK

-850 NTSIYQANDV
+850 NTLIYQPNDV

-985 AQLSVMADDI
+985 AEISVMAEEI
-995 TARVTYEDYNTQS
+995 GLRVTYEEYEEGSNAIKT
-1008 QALEKRL
+1008 ALESKISI
-1015 ESQITLTENRITASV
+1015 EAGRITAVS
-1030 TEQVNTINAAIEAA
+1030 
-1044 QTAIGEAEEATKD
+1044 EE
-1057 VADSVS
+1057 
-1063 NLNDYVDGAF
+1063 VDG
-1073 KDGVI
+1073 I
-1078 EDAEKISIGK
+1078 
-1088 YINTVDS
+1088 
-1095 TMSDVEATYTKLYAN
+1095 
-1110 TYLEGTPKSNL
+1110 
-1121 KTAYDNLNSA
+1121 
-1131 YDSLVAA
+1131 
-1138 IEDATADSTASEADF
+1138 
-1153 AAVNTQFATF
+1153 
-1163 NSRLSTFKTSIE
+1163 R
-1175 SANKAIQDKLKGY
+1175 
-1188 SDSALAAANAA
+1188 
-1199 NAAAS
+1199 
-1204 KAQESANSV
+1204 
-1213 GQSVTDLDNEIKGSF
+1213 GQ
-1228 RDGIITDA
+1228 
-1236 EKISIGKYIN
+1236 
-1246 TVDSTM
+1246 
-1252 SDVEATYT
+1252 
-1260 KLYANTYLEGTP
+1260 
-1272 KSNLKTAYDNLNS
+1272 
-1285 AYDSLVA
+1285 
-1292 AIEDA
+1292 
-1297 TADSTASEA
+1297 
-1306 DFAAVNTQFATFNSR
+1306 
-1321 LSTFKTSIESAN
+1321 
-1333 KAIQDKLNEL
+1333 
-1343 ANTGIASVQA
+1343 IASA
-1353 DLNIEKDK
+1353 
-1361 ITANVEAID
+1361 
-1370 NINNTIKT
+1370 
-1378 SGWITATDG
+1378 GWITAADG

-1408 TATTLTISAS
+1408 TATSLTISAS

-1425 ITINSLGY
+1425 ITINSLGD
-1433 SLQQTIDG
+1433 SLKQTING
-1441 KVNRDD
+1441 KVDSSD
-1447 VGDLAYRNDVSYSY
+1447 VGELAYRNEVSYSY
-1461 LDIWLRDYVDGKASM
+1461 LDSWLSSYIDGKAST
-1476 TDLAEYVLTTEL
+1476 TDLAKYVLTTDL

-1545 IMSNVLTGD
+1545 IMSNELTGD

-1578 VISGATGVRCP
+1578 VISGATGVKCP

-1608 ILVVGSAA
+1608 ILVVGAAA

-1637 MVESRYVSEISD
+1637 MVESRYVSETSD

-1663 KSGQVSRINSS
+1663 QSRQVSRINSS

>member
-1 MSGNL
+1 MAAVIVKQPDSISMSGNL
-6 SPLVVQTSEALPV
+6 SPLVVQTAEALPV

-390 LVARLEGLKLHLSG
+390 LVARLEGLKLHLSN

-482 IEGWDE
+482 IAGWDN

-493 IQEDGGAV
+493 IQNDGGAV
-501 FGQANVRGNAIIGN
+501 LGQANIRGNVIVGN

-599 LDTDEGILYNP
+599 LDTDEGVLYNP

-730 RTKSGIDLTGV
+730 RTKSGIDLTGI

-765 QQFSVLGGEFDSK
+765 QQFSIMNGEFVSQ

-860 MLLPKREETEE
+860 MMLPKREDTEE
-871 DGYTYSFSLFYRAT
+871 EGYTYSFSLFYRAT
-885 RTGILKVGVPGS
+885 RPGSLKVGVPGS
-897 ELYQEIDIEPNDN
+897 DLYQEIDLDPEDN
-910 YSRITHAAKWDEK
+910 YTRLTHAAKWDEK
-923 GDFRIECSGEVYVYG
+923 GNFRIECSGEVYVYG
-938 VVLYDDATADAIIRL
+938 VVLYDDATADAIIKL

-962 YIKLLATKE
+962 YIKLLATKD

-985 AQLSVMADDI
+985 AEISVMAEEI
-995 TARVTYEDYNTQS
+995 GLRVTYEEYKEGS
-1008 QALEKRL
+1008 SALEKAL
-1015 ESQITLTENRITASV
+1015 ESKISVEAGRITAVS
-1030 TEQVNTINAAIEAA
+1030 
-1044 QTAIGEAEEATKD
+1044 EE
-1057 VADSVS
+1057 
-1063 NLNDYVDGAF
+1063 VDG
-1073 KDGVI
+1073 I
-1078 EDAEKISIGK
+1078 R
-1088 YINTVDS
+1088 
-1095 TMSDVEATYTKLYAN
+1095 
-1110 TYLEGTPKSNL
+1110 GT
-1121 KTAYDNLNSA
+1121 
-1131 YDSLVAA
+1131 
-1138 IEDATADSTASEADF
+1138 
-1153 AAVNTQFATF
+1153 
-1163 NSRLSTFKTSIE
+1163 
-1175 SANKAIQDKLKGY
+1175 
-1188 SDSALAAANAA
+1188 
-1199 NAAAS
+1199 
-1204 KAQESANSV
+1204 
-1213 GQSVTDLDNEIKGSF
+1213 
-1228 RDGIITDA
+1228 
-1236 EKISIGKYIN
+1236 
-1246 TVDSTM
+1246 
-1252 SDVEATYT
+1252 
-1260 KLYANTYLEGTP
+1260 
-1272 KSNLKTAYDNLNS
+1272 
-1285 AYDSLVA
+1285 
-1292 AIEDA
+1292 
-1297 TADSTASEA
+1297 
-1306 DFAAVNTQFATFNSR
+1306 
-1321 LSTFKTSIESAN
+1321 
-1333 KAIQDKLNEL
+1333 
-1343 ANTGIASVQA
+1343 IASA
-1353 DLNIEKDK
+1353 
-1361 ITANVEAID
+1361 
-1370 NINNTIKT
+1370 
-1378 SGWITATDG
+1378 GWITASDG

-1408 TATTLTISAS
+1408 TATSLTISAS

-1441 KVNRDD
+1441 KVDSSD
-1447 VGDLAYRNDVSYSY
+1447 VGELAYRNEVSYSY
-1461 LDIWLRDYVDGKASM
+1461 LDSWLSSYIDGKAST
-1476 TDLAEYVLTTEL
+1476 TDLAEYVLTTDL

-1522 YISTSLINADWVVAN
+1522 YISTNLINADWVVAN

-1545 IMSNVLTGD
+1545 IQSDSLTSDRMSLIPSNGLFFSNTGLSTDARIGSNVLPGSSTTACCVYARNTRYSRGLYTN
-1554 GMTLNPSTG
+1554 GMCAY
-1563 LFFEGNSTS
+1563 F
-1572 AAVGSS
+1572 AVGDP
-1578 VISGATGVRCP
+1578 A
-1589 MVAKNKYGSGGYYD
+1589 YYD
-1603 NGAAL
+1603 APQKW
-1608 ILVVGSAA
+1608 IVCEQEV
-1616 YNDTSQVWLSCQHD
+1616 
-1630 GGYGSKF
+1630 GYGASF
-1637 MVESRYVSEISD
+1637 TVEARTVGESSGISRTFI
-1649 KSFNSTVLNLGHLL
+1649 KAGHLPTKAQL
-1663 KSGQVSRINSS
+1663 EKSGQTISEYTLKYDSNSGIF
-1674 ATTKSYLCLMSD
+1674 Y
-1686 SSNNSYLCI
+1686 I
-1695 DNG
+1695 

>member
-6 SPLVVQTSEALPV
+6 SPLVVQTAEALPV
-19 FLTVG
+19 FLSVG

-330 LPENIEIALPDQ
+330 LPKNIEIALPDQ

-390 LVARLEGLKLHLSG
+390 LVARLEGLKLYLSG

-435 LIEIEKAIDNSFWD
+435 LIEIKKAIDDSFWD

-466 AHGNILFEK
+466 AQGNILFVK

-482 IEGWDE
+482 IAGWDS
-488 GIGWE
+488 GLGWE
-493 IQEDGGAV
+493 IQADGGAV
-501 FGQANVRGNAIIGN
+501 FGQANVRGNVIIGN
-515 RMGSPL
+515 RAGSPL

-730 RTKSGIDLTGV
+730 RTKSGIDLTGI

-765 QQFSVLGGEFDSK
+765 QQFSIMNGEFVSQ

-860 MLLPKREETEE
+860 MMLPKREDTEE

-885 RTGILKVGVPGS
+885 RSGILKVGIYGS
-897 ELYQEIDIEPNDN
+897 ELYQEIDLDPEDN
-910 YSRITHAAKWDEK
+910 YTRLTHVAKWNEK

-938 VVLYDDATADAIIRL
+938 VVLYDDATADAIIKL
-953 ETRIEQTEE
+953 ETRVEQTEE
-962 YIKLLATKE
+962 YIKLLATKD

-985 AQLSVMADDI
+985 AEISVMAEEI
-995 TARVTYEDYNTQS
+995 GLRVTYEEYKEGS
-1008 QALEKRL
+1008 SALEKAL
-1015 ESQITLTENRITASV
+1015 ESKISVEAGRITAVS
-1030 TEQVNTINAAIEAA
+1030 
-1044 QTAIGEAEEATKD
+1044 EE
-1057 VADSVS
+1057 
-1063 NLNDYVDGAF
+1063 VDG
-1073 KDGVI
+1073 I
-1078 EDAEKISIGK
+1078 R
-1088 YINTVDS
+1088 
-1095 TMSDVEATYTKLYAN
+1095 
-1110 TYLEGTPKSNL
+1110 GT
-1121 KTAYDNLNSA
+1121 
-1131 YDSLVAA
+1131 
-1138 IEDATADSTASEADF
+1138 
-1153 AAVNTQFATF
+1153 
-1163 NSRLSTFKTSIE
+1163 
-1175 SANKAIQDKLKGY
+1175 
-1188 SDSALAAANAA
+1188 
-1199 NAAAS
+1199 
-1204 KAQESANSV
+1204 
-1213 GQSVTDLDNEIKGSF
+1213 
-1228 RDGIITDA
+1228 
-1236 EKISIGKYIN
+1236 
-1246 TVDSTM
+1246 
-1252 SDVEATYT
+1252 
-1260 KLYANTYLEGTP
+1260 
-1272 KSNLKTAYDNLNS
+1272 
-1285 AYDSLVA
+1285 
-1292 AIEDA
+1292 
-1297 TADSTASEA
+1297 
-1306 DFAAVNTQFATFNSR
+1306 
-1321 LSTFKTSIESAN
+1321 
-1333 KAIQDKLNEL
+1333 
-1343 ANTGIASVQA
+1343 IASA
-1353 DLNIEKDK
+1353 
-1361 ITANVEAID
+1361 
-1370 NINNTIKT
+1370 
-1378 SGWITATDG
+1378 GWITASDG
-1387 NTLYASK
+1387 NILYASK

-1408 TATTLTISAS
+1408 MATSLTISAS

-1433 SLQQTIDG
+1433 SLKQTING
-1441 KVNRDD
+1441 KVDSSD
-1447 VGDLAYRNDVSYSY
+1447 VGELAYRNEVSYSY
-1461 LDIWLRDYVDGKASM
+1461 LDSWLSSYIDGKAST
-1476 TDLAEYVLTTEL
+1476 TDLAQYVLTTDL

-1522 YISTSLINADWVVAN
+1522 YISTDLINADWIIAN

-1545 IMSNVLTGD
+1545 IMSDQLTGD

-1578 VISGATGVRCP
+1578 VISGATGVKCP

-1637 MVESRYVSEISD
+1637 MVESRYVSETSD

-1663 KSGQVSRINSS
+1663 QSGQVSRINSS

>member
-1 MSGNL
+1 MAAVIVKQPDSISMSGNL
-6 SPLVVQTSEALPV
+6 SPLVVQTAEALPV

-24 GEILLSETYYPG
+24 GEILLTETYYPG

-53 AFSFPDQDIFTQPT
+53 AFSFPDKDIFTQPT

-189 ARLTYI
+189 ARLTYV

-390 LVARLEGLKLHLSG
+390 LVARLEGLKLHLSD

-435 LIEIEKAIDNSFWD
+435 LIEIEKAIEDSFWD

-466 AHGNILFEK
+466 AQGNILFKK

-482 IEGWDE
+482 IAGWDN

-493 IQEDGGAV
+493 IQNDGGAV
-501 FGQANVRGNAIIGN
+501 LGQANIRGNVIVGN

-798 FASDTNYW
+798 FAKDTNYW

-813 YIDVGGQFLWLGG
+813 YIDVSGQFLWLGG

-832 TKVADIVSDSGR
+832 TKVADIVSDSGK
-844 NVLRVR
+844 NVLCVR
-850 NTSIYQANDV
+850 NTLIYQPNDV

-985 AQLSVMADDI
+985 AEISVMAEEI
-995 TARVTYEDYNTQS
+995 GLRVTYEEYEEGSNAIKT
-1008 QALEKRL
+1008 ALESKISI
-1015 ESQITLTENRITASV
+1015 EAGRITAVS
-1030 TEQVNTINAAIEAA
+1030 
-1044 QTAIGEAEEATKD
+1044 EE
-1057 VADSVS
+1057 
-1063 NLNDYVDGAF
+1063 VDG
-1073 KDGVI
+1073 I
-1078 EDAEKISIGK
+1078 
-1088 YINTVDS
+1088 
-1095 TMSDVEATYTKLYAN
+1095 
-1110 TYLEGTPKSNL
+1110 
-1121 KTAYDNLNSA
+1121 
-1131 YDSLVAA
+1131 
-1138 IEDATADSTASEADF
+1138 
-1153 AAVNTQFATF
+1153 
-1163 NSRLSTFKTSIE
+1163 R
-1175 SANKAIQDKLKGY
+1175 
-1188 SDSALAAANAA
+1188 
-1199 NAAAS
+1199 
-1204 KAQESANSV
+1204 
-1213 GQSVTDLDNEIKGSF
+1213 GQ
-1228 RDGIITDA
+1228 
-1236 EKISIGKYIN
+1236 
-1246 TVDSTM
+1246 
-1252 SDVEATYT
+1252 
-1260 KLYANTYLEGTP
+1260 
-1272 KSNLKTAYDNLNS
+1272 
-1285 AYDSLVA
+1285 
-1292 AIEDA
+1292 
-1297 TADSTASEA
+1297 
-1306 DFAAVNTQFATFNSR
+1306 
-1321 LSTFKTSIESAN
+1321 
-1333 KAIQDKLNEL
+1333 
-1343 ANTGIASVQA
+1343 IASA
-1353 DLNIEKDK
+1353 
-1361 ITANVEAID
+1361 
-1370 NINNTIKT
+1370 
-1378 SGWITATDG
+1378 GWITAADG

-1408 TATTLTISAS
+1408 TATSLTISAS

-1425 ITINSLGY
+1425 ITINSLGD
-1433 SLQQTIDG
+1433 SLKQTING
-1441 KVNRDD
+1441 KVDSSD
-1447 VGDLAYRNDVSYSY
+1447 VGELAYRNEVSYSY
-1461 LDIWLRDYVDGKASM
+1461 LDSWLSSYIDGKAST
-1476 TDLAEYVLTTEL
+1476 TDLAEYVLTTDL

-1509 NILLNGTTTILGG
+1509 NILLTGTTTILGG

-1545 IMSNVLTGD
+1545 IQSDRLTSDRMSLIPSIGLLFSNTGLDTDARIGSNVL
-1554 GMTLNPSTG
+1554 P
-1563 LFFEGNSTS
+1563 
-1572 AAVGSS
+1572 A
-1578 VISGATGVRCP
+1578 
-1589 MVAKNKYGSGGYYD
+1589 
-1603 NGAAL
+1603 
-1608 ILVVGSAA
+1608 
-1616 YNDTSQVWLSCQHD
+1616 
-1630 GGYGSKF
+1630 
-1637 MVESRYVSEISD
+1637 
-1649 KSFNSTVLNLGHLL
+1649 
-1663 KSGQVSRINSS
+1663 SS
-1674 ATTKSYLCLMSD
+1674 ATACCVYARNTRYSGGLYTNGMCAYFAVGNPSYYEAPQKWIVCEQALGSGASFTVEARTVGESSGISRTFIKAGHLPTRAQLEKFGQSISEYTLKYD
-1686 SSNNSYLCI
+1686 SNSGIFYI
-1695 DNG
+1695 

>member
-1 MSGNL
+1 MAAVIVKQPDSISMSGNL
-6 SPLVVQTSEALPV
+6 SPLVVQTAEALPV

-24 GEILLSETYYPG
+24 GEILLTETYYPG

-53 AFSFPDQDIFTQPT
+53 AFSFPDKDIFTQPT

-189 ARLTYI
+189 ARLTYV

-315 FAEDDPFLDIQRDED
+315 FAEDEPFLDIQRDED
-330 LPENIEIALPDQ
+330 LPGNIEIALPDQ

-390 LVARLEGLKLHLSG
+390 LVARLEGLKLHLSD

-435 LIEIEKAIDNSFWD
+435 LIEIEKAIEDSFWD

-466 AHGNILFEK
+466 AQGNILFKK

-482 IEGWDE
+482 IAGWDN

-493 IQEDGGAV
+493 IQNDGGAV
-501 FGQANVRGNAIIGN
+501 LGQANIRGNVIVGN

-700 IGAPYIDVVYGM
+700 IGSPYIDVVYGM

-798 FASDTNYW
+798 FAKDTNYW

-813 YIDVGGQFLWLGG
+813 YIDVSGQFLWLGG

-832 TKVADIVSDSGR
+832 TKVADIVSDSGK

-850 NTSIYQANDV
+850 NTLIYQPNDV

-985 AQLSVMADDI
+985 AEISVMAEEI
-995 TARVTYEDYNTQS
+995 GLRVTYEEYEEGSNAIKT
-1008 QALEKRL
+1008 ALESKISI
-1015 ESQITLTENRITASV
+1015 EAGRITAVS
-1030 TEQVNTINAAIEAA
+1030 
-1044 QTAIGEAEEATKD
+1044 EE
-1057 VADSVS
+1057 
-1063 NLNDYVDGAF
+1063 VDG
-1073 KDGVI
+1073 I
-1078 EDAEKISIGK
+1078 
-1088 YINTVDS
+1088 
-1095 TMSDVEATYTKLYAN
+1095 
-1110 TYLEGTPKSNL
+1110 
-1121 KTAYDNLNSA
+1121 
-1131 YDSLVAA
+1131 
-1138 IEDATADSTASEADF
+1138 
-1153 AAVNTQFATF
+1153 
-1163 NSRLSTFKTSIE
+1163 R
-1175 SANKAIQDKLKGY
+1175 
-1188 SDSALAAANAA
+1188 
-1199 NAAAS
+1199 
-1204 KAQESANSV
+1204 
-1213 GQSVTDLDNEIKGSF
+1213 GQ
-1228 RDGIITDA
+1228 
-1236 EKISIGKYIN
+1236 
-1246 TVDSTM
+1246 
-1252 SDVEATYT
+1252 
-1260 KLYANTYLEGTP
+1260 
-1272 KSNLKTAYDNLNS
+1272 
-1285 AYDSLVA
+1285 
-1292 AIEDA
+1292 
-1297 TADSTASEA
+1297 
-1306 DFAAVNTQFATFNSR
+1306 
-1321 LSTFKTSIESAN
+1321 
-1333 KAIQDKLNEL
+1333 
-1343 ANTGIASVQA
+1343 IASA
-1353 DLNIEKDK
+1353 
-1361 ITANVEAID
+1361 
-1370 NINNTIKT
+1370 
-1378 SGWITATDG
+1378 GWITAADG

-1408 TATTLTISAS
+1408 TATSLTISAS

-1425 ITINSLGY
+1425 ITINSLGD
-1433 SLQQTIDG
+1433 SLKQTING
-1441 KVNRDD
+1441 KVDSSD
-1447 VGDLAYRNDVSYSY
+1447 VGELAYRNEVSYSY
-1461 LDIWLRDYVDGKASM
+1461 LDSWLSSYIDGKAST
-1476 TDLAEYVLTTEL
+1476 TDLAKYVLTTDL

-1545 IMSNVLTGD
+1545 IQSDRLTSDRMSLIPSIGLLFSNTGLDTDARIGSNVL
-1554 GMTLNPSTG
+1554 P
-1563 LFFEGNSTS
+1563 
-1572 AAVGSS
+1572 A
-1578 VISGATGVRCP
+1578 
-1589 MVAKNKYGSGGYYD
+1589 
-1603 NGAAL
+1603 
-1608 ILVVGSAA
+1608 
-1616 YNDTSQVWLSCQHD
+1616 
-1630 GGYGSKF
+1630 
-1637 MVESRYVSEISD
+1637 
-1649 KSFNSTVLNLGHLL
+1649 
-1663 KSGQVSRINSS
+1663 SS
-1674 ATTKSYLCLMSD
+1674 ATACCVYARNTRYSGGLYTNGMCAYFAVGNPSYYEAPQKWIVCEQALGSGASFTVEARTVGESSGISRTFIKAGHLPTRAQLEKFGQSISEYTLKYD
-1686 SSNNSYLCI
+1686 SNSGIFYI
-1695 DNG
+1695 

>member
-1 MSGNL
+1 MAAVIVKQPDSISMSGNL
-6 SPLVVQTSEALPV
+6 SPLIVQTSEALPV

-252 TSRVYTRYTGYLNP
+252 TLRVYTRYTGYLNP

-330 LPENIEIALPDQ
+330 LPGNMEIALPDQ

-435 LIEIEKAIDNSFWD
+435 LIEIEKAIEDSFWD

-466 AHGNILFEK
+466 AQGNILFKK

-482 IEGWDE
+482 IAGWDN

-493 IQEDGGAV
+493 IQNDGGAV
-501 FGQANVRGNAIIGN
+501 LGQANIRGNVIVGN

-730 RTKSGIDLTGV
+730 RTKSGIDLTGI

-765 QQFSVLGGEFDSK
+765 QQFSIMNGEFVSQ

-860 MLLPKREETEE
+860 MMLPKREDTEE

-885 RTGILKVGVPGS
+885 RSGILKVGIYGS
-897 ELYQEIDIEPNDN
+897 ELYQEIDLDPEDN
-910 YSRITHAAKWDEK
+910 YTRLTHVAKWNEK

-938 VVLYDDATADAIIRL
+938 VVLYDDATADAIIKL
-953 ETRIEQTEE
+953 ETRVEQTEE
-962 YIKLLATKE
+962 YIKLLATKD

-985 AQLSVMADDI
+985 AEISVMAEEI
-995 TARVTYEDYNTQS
+995 GLRVTYEEYEEGSNAIKT
-1008 QALEKRL
+1008 ALESKISI
-1015 ESQITLTENRITASV
+1015 EAGRITAVS
-1030 TEQVNTINAAIEAA
+1030 
-1044 QTAIGEAEEATKD
+1044 EE
-1057 VADSVS
+1057 
-1063 NLNDYVDGAF
+1063 VDG
-1073 KDGVI
+1073 I
-1078 EDAEKISIGK
+1078 
-1088 YINTVDS
+1088 
-1095 TMSDVEATYTKLYAN
+1095 
-1110 TYLEGTPKSNL
+1110 
-1121 KTAYDNLNSA
+1121 
-1131 YDSLVAA
+1131 
-1138 IEDATADSTASEADF
+1138 
-1153 AAVNTQFATF
+1153 
-1163 NSRLSTFKTSIE
+1163 R
-1175 SANKAIQDKLKGY
+1175 
-1188 SDSALAAANAA
+1188 
-1199 NAAAS
+1199 
-1204 KAQESANSV
+1204 
-1213 GQSVTDLDNEIKGSF
+1213 GQ
-1228 RDGIITDA
+1228 
-1236 EKISIGKYIN
+1236 
-1246 TVDSTM
+1246 
-1252 SDVEATYT
+1252 
-1260 KLYANTYLEGTP
+1260 
-1272 KSNLKTAYDNLNS
+1272 
-1285 AYDSLVA
+1285 
-1292 AIEDA
+1292 
-1297 TADSTASEA
+1297 
-1306 DFAAVNTQFATFNSR
+1306 
-1321 LSTFKTSIESAN
+1321 
-1333 KAIQDKLNEL
+1333 
-1343 ANTGIASVQA
+1343 IASA
-1353 DLNIEKDK
+1353 
-1361 ITANVEAID
+1361 
-1370 NINNTIKT
+1370 
-1378 SGWITATDG
+1378 GWITAADG

-1408 TATTLTISAS
+1408 TATSLTISAS

-1425 ITINSLGY
+1425 ITINSLGD
-1433 SLQQTIDG
+1433 SLKQTING
-1441 KVNRDD
+1441 KVDSSD
-1447 VGDLAYRNDVSYSY
+1447 VGELAYRNEVSYSY
-1461 LDIWLRDYVDGKASM
+1461 LDSWLSSYIDGKAST

-1509 NILLNGTTTILGG
+1509 NVLLNGTTTILGG
-1522 YISTSLINADWVVAN
+1522 YISTDLINADWIIAN

-1545 IMSNVLTGD
+1545 IMSNELTGD

-1578 VISGATGVRCP
+1578 VISGATGVKCP

-1608 ILVVGSAA
+1608 ILVVGAAA

-1637 MVESRYVSEISD
+1637 MVESRYVSETSD

-1663 KSGQVSRINSS
+1663 QSGQVSRINSS